1 METAPKKV
9 NITGLDATR
18 MIGMEDV
25 YQRSL
30 NQERAEFNQK
40 YFSDMYNRMSN
51 LDKAVE

>member
-9 NITGLDATR
+9 NITGLDVAR

-40 YFSDMYNRMSN
+40 YFSDMYNRMN
-51 LDKAVE
+51 KLDNAAE